1 MSSLPL
7 RLIVTALA
15 STAGLVGAPA
25 AAEAPKL
32 RATVLGGLERT
43 GSAPGT
49 GAVDGVYYGVQLEA
63 DWNLAGLLVGIEGD
77 LGDSTAS
84 AVIPGNRARQGLFGT
99 AAVRVAVPF
108 TDHLR
113 GFVRG
118 GYAYHQIDYTTGPAF
133 KGSGYSLGGGG
144 EVDLGE
150 HLLLRGEYRYSNY
163 GNTVRGQQFL
173 LGAGV
178 KF

>member
-1 MSSLPL
+1 MSNISL
-7 RLIVTALA
+7 RFVAAALA
-15 STAGLVGAPA
+15 GTAVLAATQA
-25 AAEAPKL
+25 AAEPPRL

-43 GSAPGT
+43 DSAPGT
-49 GAVDGVYYGVQLEA
+49 GAVEGVYYGVQLGA
-63 DWNLAGLLVGIEGD
+63 DWNLGGLLVGIEGD
-77 LGDSTAS
+77 IGDSSAS
-84 AVIPGNRARQGLFGT
+84 AAIPGNRARQGLFGN

-133 KGSGYSLGGGG
+133 KGSGYTVGGGG
-144 EVDLGE
+144 EVDLSAQ
-150 HLLLRGEYRYSNY
+150 LFLRGEYRYSNY
-163 GNTVRGQQFL
+163 GSTVRGQQFL
-173 LGAGV
+173 LGAGI

>member
-1 MSSLPL
+1 MVKIPL
-7 RLIVTALA
+7 RIITLALA
-15 STAGLVGAPA
+15 GSCAVAGVQA
-25 AAEAPKL
+25 AAETLRP
-32 RATVLGGLERT
+32 RATVLGGLDRT
-43 GSAPGT
+43 DSAPGT
-49 GAVDGVYYGVQLEA
+49 GAVDGVYYGVQLGA
-63 DWNLAGLLVGIEGD
+63 DWYLGGLLAGVEGEI
-77 LGDSTAS
+77 GDSTAS
-84 AVIPGNRARQGLFGT
+84 AAVPGNRARQGLFGN

-133 KGSGYSLGGGG
+133 KGSGYTLGGGG

-150 HLLLRGEYRYSNY
+150 RLFLRGEYRYSNY
-163 GNTVRGQQFL
+163 GKIVRGQQFL

>member
-1 MSSLPL
+1 MSNIPL
-7 RLIVTALA
+7 RIITLALA
-15 STAGLVGAPA
+15 GTAALAGTPA
-25 AAEAPKL
+25 AAEAPRL

-43 GSAPGT
+43 DSAPGT
-49 GAVDGVYYGVQLEA
+49 GAVDGVYYGVQLGA
-63 DWNLAGLLVGIEGD
+63 DWDLGGLLVGVEGEV
-77 LGDSTAS
+77 GDSTAS
-84 AVIPGNRARQGLFGT
+84 AAITGNRARQGLFGN

-118 GYAYHQIDYTTGPAF
+118 GYAYHQIDYSTGPAF
-133 KGSGYSLGGGG
+133 KGSGYTLGGGG
-144 EVDLGE
+144 EVDLSE
-150 HLLLRGEYRYSNY
+150 HLFLRGEYRYSNY
-163 GNTVRGQQFL
+163 GSTVRGQQFL